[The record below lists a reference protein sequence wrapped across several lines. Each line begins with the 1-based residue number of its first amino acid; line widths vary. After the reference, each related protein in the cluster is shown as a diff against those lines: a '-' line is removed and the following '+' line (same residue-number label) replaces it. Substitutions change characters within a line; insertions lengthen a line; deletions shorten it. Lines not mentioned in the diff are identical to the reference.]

1 MIKTDKVIYR
11 TRTPE
16 EYDWL
21 MDKLEEAECEWQG
34 GGSPISGKSICDS
47 AKSDSYMQIAKSTK
61 NLKRGWSVRKKAGR
75 LTLSITVT
83 KTMYL
88 NGQGVRDEQN

>member
-1 MIKTDKVIYR
+1 
-11 TRTPE
+11 
-16 EYDWL
+16 
-21 MDKLEEAECEWQG
+21 
-34 GGSPISGKSICDS
+34 
-47 AKSDSYMQIAKSTK
+47 MQIAKSTK